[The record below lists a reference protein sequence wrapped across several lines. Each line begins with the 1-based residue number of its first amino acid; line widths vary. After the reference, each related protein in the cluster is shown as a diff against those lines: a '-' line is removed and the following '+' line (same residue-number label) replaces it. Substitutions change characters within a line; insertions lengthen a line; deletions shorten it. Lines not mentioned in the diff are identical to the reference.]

1 MPGRNG
7 PHHDAADTPRVVA
20 VTGACTYLGTELIKM
35 LEADRTYARVL
46 ALDVRR
52 PDLPAD
58 LVKVEH
64 HPVDLTVPTVGSELA
79 ELLRGVDTVV
89 HGAFLSFPTHAAS
102 WAHELEDVG
111 TMHLLDACA
120 QVGPAR
126 VVVVRSVTC
135 MNSALLLALA
145 TLNSS
150 IDSTDGKRS
159 FDGPP

>member
-7 PHHDAADTPRVVA
+7 QIDDRASARDRVVA
-20 VTGACTYLGTELIKM
+20 VTGACTFLGSELIKM
-35 LEADRTYARVL
+35 LEADPTCARVL

-64 HPVDLTVPTVGSELA
+64 HPIDLTVPTVGTQLA
-79 ELLRGVDTVV
+79 ALLRDVDTVV

-120 QVGPAR
+120 QVAPAR
-126 VVVVRSVTC
+126 IVVV
-135 MNSALLLALA
+135 
-145 TLNSS
+145 
-150 IDSTDGKRS
+150 STTM
-159 FDGPP
+159 